1 MTSFDFSSTADW
13 PTLRVVEIFF
23 RFFKHVLGCRHPLS
37 GVERVAHNPNG
48 IKLQTYAAIICRL
61 LIALYTGREPTLRT
75 YEMLCHHLSGL
86 ATADELEAHL
96 AGLEKPAR
104 VTPGAVNAAR
114 HPRPTRPGD
123 RPARVVPASPRAIGP
138 AKQGRG
144 RTGLQPTPSE
154 WSRY

>member
-1 MTSFDFSSTADW
+1 M
-13 PTLRVVEIFF
+13 VEVFF

-61 LIALYTGREPTLRT
+61 PIALHTGREPTLRT

-86 ATADELEAHL
+86 ATAEELDAHI

-104 VTPGAVNAAR
+104 VTPGAGPRPRAGAANAAR
-114 HPRPTRPGD
+114 
-123 RPARVVPASPRAIGP
+123 
-138 AKQGRG
+138 
-144 RTGLQPTPSE
+144 
-154 WSRY
+154 